1 MRAAE
6 NAAFK
11 RGITAEAL
19 MDQAGAGIACAVSRF
34 FPIPGRCLVFAG
46 KGNNAGDALVAA
58 EHLARAGWQI
68 ETRLSFA
75 EKDCGEL
82 MRKKLRSLRRDALL
96 RVRDVRK
103 HVPPG

>member
-1 MRAAE
+1 
-6 NAAFK
+6 
-11 RGITAEAL
+11 

-82 MRKKLRSLRRDALL
+82 MRKKLRSFRRDALP